1 MIQLAVVAC
10 VALAVF
16 VFVHYTVPAVATL
29 FKEYGD
35 RTSSTTKSS
44 LTDMFIFI
52 EAKHVIYVMAGVW
65 AISFVLVW
73 MFTGNLILAAI
84 TSCGT
89 AWLPKFTLNF
99 LRKRRQGRFLSDL
112 PDALL
117 GISNMMKAGSNLTM
131 ALETMVEESD
141 GPIAQ
146 EFGLFLRELRMG
158 VAFEIALDNL
168 YKQMPVAELQLV
180 VAGMKISREVGGS
193 LADVLA
199 RLADTIRRRL
209 EMEGKIKSLTAQ
221 GKMQGVVM
229 SGLPIFVG
237 YLLYQIEPVAMGHLV
252 TDYAGWGVC
261 AVVIIGEYVG
271 YKIIK
276 KIVTIDV

>member
-1 MIQLAVVAC
+1 MMQLLVVAC
-10 VALAVF
+10 AALTVF
-16 VFVHYTVPAVATL
+16 VFVHYTVPAVGTL
-29 FKEYGD
+29 FKEYGE
-35 RTSSTTKSS
+35 RTSTLTTSS

-52 EAKHVIYVMAGVW
+52 ESKHVIYVMAGVW
-65 AISFVLVW
+65 ACSFMLVW
-73 MFTGNLILAAI
+73 MFTGKPILALI
-84 TSCGT
+84 ISSGT
-89 AWLPKFTLNF
+89 AYLPKFALNF
-99 LRKRRQGRFLSDL
+99 LRNRRQARFLSDL

-117 GISNMMKAGSNLTM
+117 GVSNMMKAGSNLTM
-131 ALETMVEESD
+131 ALEVMVEEST

-146 EFGLFLRELRMG
+146 EFGLFLRELRIG
-158 VAFEIALDNL
+158 VAFEEALDNL
-168 YKQMPVAELQLV
+168 YGRMPVAELQLV

-229 SGLPIFVG
+229 SCLPIFVG
-237 YLLYQIEPVAMGHLV
+237 YLLYHIEPVAMGHLF
-252 TDYAGWGVC
+252 TDYTGWGVC
-261 AVVIIGEYVG
+261 AVVIVGEYIG
-271 YKIIK
+271 YRFIK